1 MFLLS
6 VSTAED
12 WQFVEMTTGTPV
24 VTTRSV
30 TPPVPAGTEPLQH
43 QVAGHV
49 FGRPNGQ
56 NRNKIGQILAL
67 SLFE

>member
-1 MFLLS
+1 
-6 VSTAED
+6 
-12 WQFVEMTTGTPV
+12 MTTGTPV
-24 VTTRSV
+24 ETARSV

-56 NRNKIGQILAL
+56 NRNKIGQLLTL
-67 SLFE
+67 SLFEECCSNLLPHLKLFI